1 MKHYITQLNQQNKMS
16 KNFEIKNQ
24 NINGSKDK
32 FVPNT
37 NYSRTTHSGMDLY
50 IGVNGKVKT
59 KFFGK

>member
-1 MKHYITQLNQQNKMS
+1 MRNFKEGEELKFDVYGTQ
-16 KNFEIKNQ
+16 IKGKYLTM
-24 NINGSKDK
+24 IEDK